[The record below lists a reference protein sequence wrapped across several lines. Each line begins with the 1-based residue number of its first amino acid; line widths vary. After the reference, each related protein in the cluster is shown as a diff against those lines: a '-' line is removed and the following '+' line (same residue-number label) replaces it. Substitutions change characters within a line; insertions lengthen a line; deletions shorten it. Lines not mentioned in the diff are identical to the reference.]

1 MVQGCP
7 SPQQQPEKYSI
18 ELKSYFGSTGK
29 EFWME
34 HKTVFDSLAPP
45 ALELLQ
51 APASEA
57 LCGTNLFPQWL
68 LTAAEEDNG
77 NACFPE
83 NE

>member
-1 MVQGCP
+1 
-7 SPQQQPEKYSI
+7 
-18 ELKSYFGSTGK
+18 
-29 EFWME
+29 ME